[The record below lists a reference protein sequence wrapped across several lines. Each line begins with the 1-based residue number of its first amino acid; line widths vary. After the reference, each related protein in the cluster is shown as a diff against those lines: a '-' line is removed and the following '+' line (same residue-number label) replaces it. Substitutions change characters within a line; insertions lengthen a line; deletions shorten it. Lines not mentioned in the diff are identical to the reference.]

1 MAIGAVLRRQVKAA
15 AHRAV
20 LYKLTVLALGAHI
33 MRCQGVYLGNARH
46 VGYKGGTDG
55 PSGAHQVTVLLR
67 VFNQSFGNNIQ
78 HAKPVLDNGVQL
90 TLQARG
96 HILRH
101 RIAVFLLSGF
111 PANVRQLIVCAVNV
125 GLEGAGRN
133 GHNIVVDHIG
143 DLVGVIHHHFL
154 GPVTQVG
161 KVLQHLVGGLKVQR
175 RLHIR
180 VLKAFAGHNNGAE
193 LGVFFIKKMYIAGSY
208 GQLAQLVADG
218 ENFAVN
224 IVQILFFP
232 DLLMNFFI
240 GTQHKSIVA
249 VRLNF
254 QIIIKVGDF
263 LQLFVAFAVENSLVQ
278 LALLAGG
285 ADNNAVPVLFQR
297 RLQDQRT
304 VLKVLN
310 IALGDM
316 LIQYLAPGQGAD
328 QKNNMI
334 PGEVLE
340 LHIHKVRV
348 LLVVYQVTLH
358 TAQQLDTGALGC
370 LTGLRQCLHHAVVG
384 DRNRLVAPLG
394 RPLYQR
400 SR

>member
-1 MAIGAVLRRQVKAA
+1 
-15 AHRAV
+15 
-20 LYKLTVLALGAHI
+20 
-33 MRCQGVYLGNARH
+33 
-46 VGYKGGTDG
+46 
-55 PSGAHQVTVLLR
+55 
-67 VFNQSFGNNIQ
+67 
-78 HAKPVLDNGVQL
+78 
-90 TLQARG
+90 
-96 HILRH
+96 
-101 RIAVFLLSGF
+101 
-111 PANVRQLIVCAVNV
+111 
-125 GLEGAGRN
+125 
-133 GHNIVVDHIG
+133 
-143 DLVGVIHHHFL
+143 
-154 GPVTQVG
+154 
-161 KVLQHLVGGLKVQR
+161 
-175 RLHIR
+175 
-180 VLKAFAGHNNGAE
+180 
-193 LGVFFIKKMYIAGSY
+193 MYIAGSY

-334 PGEVLE
+334 EVGEEMASISDREVCMCSSTRFSGAVSIFSILVTVANE
-340 LHIHKVRV
+340 L
-348 LLVVYQVTLH
+348 
-358 TAQQLDTGALGC
+358 A
-370 LTGLRQCLHHAVVG
+370 
-384 DRNRLVAPLG
+384 
-394 RPLYQR
+394 R
-400 SR
+400 STYSPA